1 MIGYKIKF
9 NGIDRLYNDYSW
21 RLTRRAK
28 SVWQTGDVL
37 QGQYLS
43 ELEKQIAKKYKRKYA
58 VGVGSATDGLYFAMK
73 AVGLTENSTIICPVF
88 SYVATA
94 GAIKRLGAE
103 IHFVDTDSN
112 GNIGDWQGYG
122 LPNGVVYVNMF
133 GNPAAYQRLKN
144 YCDSHHIP
152 LIEDAAQSQGASY
165 GQLPSGAMG
174 DISVFS
180 FDPMKNMPSFGGGG
194 MVLTDRKEVYDR
206 IRSLRRHGIS
216 GKDTYG
222 YNSLISEDHANQLL
236 LLLKKFDRLQRMRD
250 KVCKRYRK
258 NMPEVQ
264 MVCNSP
270 GTNSSNHKLVILVD
284 RRDEL
289 KAYLDTKG
297 IETKIHYSKTLDTKN
312 IGKYPNAERLCA
324 KALSLPI
331 YPHLKNKEV
340 DYICANIKEF
350 LHV

>member
-1 MIGYKIKF
+1 
-9 NGIDRLYNDYSW
+9 
-21 RLTRRAK
+21 
-28 SVWQTGDVL
+28 
-37 QGQYLS
+37 
-43 ELEKQIAKKYKRKYA
+43 
-58 VGVGSATDGLYFAMK
+58 
-73 AVGLTENSTIICPVF
+73 
-88 SYVATA
+88 
-94 GAIKRLGAE
+94 
-103 IHFVDTDSN
+103 
-112 GNIGDWQGYG
+112 
-122 LPNGVVYVNMF
+122 
-133 GNPAAYQRLKN
+133 
-144 YCDSHHIP
+144 
-152 LIEDAAQSQGASY
+152 
-165 GQLPSGAMG
+165 
-174 DISVFS
+174 
-180 FDPMKNMPSFGGGG
+180 
-194 MVLTDRKEVYDR
+194 
-206 IRSLRRHGIS
+206 
-216 GKDTYG
+216 
-222 YNSLISEDHANQLL
+222 
-236 LLLKKFDRLQRMRD
+236 MRD